1 MWLALRAACGVQI
14 GNPADPSRNPPS
26 LATLLGTFM
35 KADDVL
41 IDAKTLAALTPG
53 SVLVVDCRFALSD
66 PAKGERDFLAAHVPG
81 AVYASLDHDLSDLSK
96 KDLGRHPLPD
106 VAAFARTLS
115 RWGWRKGQW
124 VVAYDAA
131 GGALAAARL
140 WWMLRIAGIDA
151 CVLDGGWQ
159 AWLAA
164 SLPVEHGAATPREV
178 TTVELPSDPTAV
190 VYFDELE
197 SLRVRP
203 STLLLDARATPR
215 FRGEV
220 EPLDSAAGHVPG
232 ARNRPFAQNLGA
244 DGCFKSADALRTEF
258 ETLLGDHAPRDV
270 VHMCGSGVTACHNL
284 LAMEAAGLHGSR
296 LFAPSWSGWVSDPSR
311 PVATG

>member
-1 MWLALRAACGVQI
+1 
-14 GNPADPSRNPPS
+14 
-26 LATLLGTFM
+26 M
-35 KADDVL
+35 KANDVL
-41 IDAKTLAALTPG
+41 MDAETLAALTPE

-66 PAKGERDFLAAHVPG
+66 PEKGERDYLAAHVPG
-81 AVYASLDHDLSDLSK
+81 AVYASLDRDLSDLSK
-96 KDLGRHPLPD
+96 KGLGRHPLPETS
-106 VAAFARTLS
+106 AFARTLS

-124 VVAYDAA
+124 VVTYDDA

-151 CVLDGGWQ
+151 CVLDGGWH

-164 SLPVEHGAATPREV
+164 SLPVEHGAAAPREV
-178 TTVELPSDPTAV
+178 TTVELPADPAAV

-197 SLRVRP
+197 TLRTGP
-203 STLLLDARATPR
+203 STLLLDARAEPR

-220 EPLDSAAGHVPG
+220 EPLDRAAGHIPG
-232 ARNRPFAQNLGA
+232 AHNRPFSRNMAA
-244 DGCFKSADALRTEF
+244 DGRFKSVETLRAEF
-258 ETLLGDHAPRDV
+258 ETLLGDRAPRDV

-296 LFAPSWSGWVSDPSR
+296 LFAPSWSGWVSDPAR
-311 PVATG
+311 PVATGN